1 MSEFVCRVA
10 DADGR
15 VFSHVEA
22 ANTLDEAR
30 QKLAERGLF
39 VYSVEARGG
48 RVGSLLRRR
57 TGRQIGGSDFL
68 ILNQQ
73 FNTLIKAG
81 LPILRALELL
91 AARASSSRLRPVVEQ
106 IRDHVREGK
115 SLSEAVDEA
124 GVFSKVYSTAILAG
138 EKSGNLPGVLDYYI
152 AYQRVS
158 TGVKKKIAAT
168 LVYPVLLIT
177 VAIIIVTYLV
187 TGVVPRFALLYR
199 DMNVELPTPT
209 RVLIALTVD
218 YRFLFLGFV
227 ALLALIAMGVFLW
240 SRTDEGGTALDRFKF
255 RLPLVGDTLLKFQVA
270 QFSRT
275 LSTLL
280 TGGTPLVAGLQTATE
295 AITSKLLQSTVAEAT
310 QMVREGESL
319 HAALA
324 SKGVMPKM
332 AVDMIEVGE
341 SSGAIS
347 PMLNSVAE
355 FYEEEVNLRLGAM
368 VAIIE
373 PVLLII
379 MGMFVAFILISDEL
393 PLLLGKKLLIRV
405 ATARQI
411 ADVLKRTEQSQRVL
425 EQATEAFAL
434 QAPKE
439 E

>member
-1 MSEFVCRVA
+1 MGEFVCRVA

-15 VFSHVEA
+15 VFSHVEP

-48 RVGSLLRRR
+48 RIGSLLRRPS
-57 TGRQIGGSDFL
+57 GRQIGGSDFL

-81 LPILRALELL
+81 LPILKSLDLL
-91 AARASSSRLRPVVEQ
+91 ATRASSPRLRPVIAQ
-106 IRDHVREGK
+106 IRDQVREGK

-124 GVFSKVYSTAILAG
+124 GVFSKVYATAILAG

-177 VAIIIVTYLV
+177 VATVIVTYLV
-187 TGVVPRFALLYR
+187 TGVVPKFALLYR

-209 RVLIALTVD
+209 RILIALTVD

-227 ALLALIAMGVFLW
+227 VLLALIAMGVFLW
-240 SRTDEGGTALDRFKF
+240 SRTEEGGTAFDRFKF

-275 LSTLL
+275 LATLL
-280 TGGTPLVAGLQTATE
+280 TGGTPLVAGLQTATD
-295 AITSKLLQSTVAEAT
+295 AITSKLLQSTVAQAT

-319 HAALA
+319 HAAL
-324 SKGVMPKM
+324 SLKGVMPKM

-347 PMLNSVAE
+347 PMLNSVSE
-355 FYEEEVNLRLGAM
+355 FYEEEVNLRLTAM
-368 VAIIE
+368 VAVIE
-373 PVLLII
+373 PALLII
-379 MGMFVAFILISDEL
+379 MGLFVAFILISLYL
-393 PLLLGKKLLIRV
+393 PIFSFSING
-405 ATARQI
+405 AR
-411 ADVLKRTEQSQRVL
+411 
-425 EQATEAFAL
+425 
-434 QAPKE
+434 
-439 E
+439 

>member
-1 MSEFVCRVA
+1 MGEFVCRVA

-22 ANTLDEAR
+22 ASTLDEAR

-48 RVGSLLRRR
+48 RIGSLLRRPS
-57 TGRQIGGSDFL
+57 GRQIGGSDFL

-81 LPILRALELL
+81 LPILKSLDLL
-91 AARASSSRLRPVVEQ
+91 ATRASSPRLRPVIAQ
-106 IRDHVREGK
+106 IRDQIREGK

-124 GVFSKVYSTAILAG
+124 GVFSKVYATAILAG

-177 VAIIIVTYLV
+177 VATVIVTYLV
-187 TGVVPRFALLYR
+187 TGVVPKFALLYR

-209 RVLIALTVD
+209 RILIGLTVD
-218 YRFLFLGFV
+218 YRYPFLGFIV
-227 ALLALIAMGVFLW
+227 LLALIAMGVFLW
-240 SRTDEGGTALDRFKF
+240 SRTEEGGTTFDRFKF

-275 LSTLL
+275 LATLL

-295 AITSKLLQSTVAEAT
+295 AITSKLLRSTVAQAT

-319 HAALA
+319 HAAL
-324 SKGVMPKM
+324 SLKGVMPKM

-355 FYEEEVNLRLGAM
+355 FYEEEVNLRLAAM
-368 VAIIE
+368 VAVIE
-373 PVLLII
+373 PALLII
-379 MGMFVAFILISDEL
+379 MGMFVAFILISLYL
-393 PLLLGKKLLIRV
+393 PIFSFSVNG
-405 ATARQI
+405 AR
-411 ADVLKRTEQSQRVL
+411 
-425 EQATEAFAL
+425 
-434 QAPKE
+434 
-439 E
+439 